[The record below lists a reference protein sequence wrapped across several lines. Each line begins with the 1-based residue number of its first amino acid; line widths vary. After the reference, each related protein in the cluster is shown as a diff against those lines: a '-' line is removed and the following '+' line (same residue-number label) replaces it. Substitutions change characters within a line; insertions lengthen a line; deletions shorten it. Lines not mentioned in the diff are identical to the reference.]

1 MKSEIK
7 DICSADVL
15 DIQNYHPEDPTCF
28 GFWITL
34 IVGIQGTDSGESF
47 QLCVCSPTW
56 IQSMMDKNKCN
67 ILIGLH
73 HLVMTHY
80 NYSLLCK
87 KLTSCFCVEGDNWDD
102 ICQKL
107 SYYGHWE
114 FQDYEK

>member
-47 QLCVCSPTW
+47 QLWSH
-56 IQSMMDKNKCN
+56 
-67 ILIGLH
+67 ILSRVKVQLF
-73 HLVMTHY
+73 
-80 NYSLLCK
+80 
-87 KLTSCFCVEGDNWDD
+87 TSTFTAH
-102 ICQKL
+102 KTM
-107 SYYGHWE
+107 S
-114 FQDYEK
+114 